1 MGYDAPKNYN
11 KILQTGIDT
20 ITLEIEALKRVMG
33 RLGDDFVEAVELIIA
48 CKGRVVVTGMGKS
61 GLIGKKIAATLASTG
76 TPAFFLHPAEG
87 MHGDLGMLVKGDVV
101 IAISNSGE
109 TDELKVLLPIIK
121 RLGSGLISIV
131 GNLNSTLADKSDCS
145 IDASV
150 EREAN
155 VLNLAPTSSTTAA
168 LAIGDALAMALVE
181 RRGFKAEDFALLHPS
196 GALGKRLLITVE
208 DIMHSGAE
216 LPIVRLDDDMKTV
229 IEEINEKHF
238 GCAAV
243 LNKEGVIKGIIT
255 DGDLRRAMSKFPD
268 IHLMKAEDIMTFN
281 PKQIGREELAASALH
296 IMEVHKISSLFIV
309 DADKKPIGI
318 LHFQDL
324 LKSGLV

>member
-1 MGYDAPKNYN
+1 MDN
-11 KILQTGIDT
+11 KELIKIGIDT
-20 ITLEIEALKRVMG
+20 IKIEIEALEKAAG
-33 RLGDDFVEAVELIIA
+33 RIGEDFAKAVELIMC

-61 GLIGKKIAATLASTG
+61 GLVGKKISATLASTG

-109 TDELKVLLPIIK
+109 TDELKILLPLIK

-131 GNLNSTLADKSDCS
+131 GNTSSTIAGNSDCV

-150 EREAN
+150 EREACS
-155 VLNLAPTSSTTAA
+155 LNLAPTSSTTVA
-168 LAIGDALAMALVE
+168 LAIGDALAVALIE
-181 RRGFKAEDFALLHPS
+181 RRGFKAEDFAMLHPS
-196 GALGKRLLITVE
+196 GALGKRLLITVG
-208 DIMHSGAE
+208 DIMHKRDE
-216 LPIVRLDDDMKTV
+216 LPTVYLKDDVKKV
-229 IEEINEKHF
+229 VEEINSKHF

-243 LNKEGVIKGIIT
+243 LNNEEYIVGIIT
-255 DGDLRRAMSKFPD
+255 DGDLRRAMAKFSNVN
-268 IHLMKAEDIMTFN
+268 IMRAEEIMTFN
-281 PKQIGREELAASALH
+281 PKLIGKDELAASALH
-296 IMEVHKISSLFIV
+296 IMERHKISSLFIV
-309 DADKKPIGI
+309 DKNQKPEGI

>member
-1 MGYDAPKNYN
+1 METERII
-11 KILQTGIDT
+11 KIGTDT
-20 ITLEIEALKRVMG
+20 IKEEIKALERAAE
-33 RLGDDFVEAVELIIA
+33 RLSTSFAESVELIIA

-131 GNLNSTLADKSDCS
+131 GNPESTLASKSDCV

-150 EREAN
+150 EREACS
-155 VLNLAPTSSTTAA
+155 LNLAPTSSTTAA
-168 LAIGDALAMALVE
+168 LALGDALAVALIE
-181 RRGFKAEDFALLHPS
+181 RRGFKTEDFALLHPS

-208 DIMHSGAE
+208 DLMHIGNE
-216 LPIVRLDDDMKTV
+216 LPLVYLNDDVKKVVEV
-229 IEEINEKHF
+229 INAKHF

-243 LNKEGVIKGIIT
+243 LNNAGYIKGIIT
-255 DGDLRRAMSKFPD
+255 DGDLRRAMAKFPNVND
-268 IHLMKAEDIMTFN
+268 MRSEEIMTFN
-281 PKQIGREELAASALH
+281 PKLIGKEELAASALH
-296 IMEVHKISSLFIV
+296 IMERHKISSLFIV
-309 DADKKPIGI
+309 NGEQKPIGL